1 MGLLR
6 FFDESGAPIPT
17 LPEVIDQEQALVKQE
32 QALVRQEQARAD
44 QERERA
50 NQERLRADRLAE
62 RLRVLGIDPEL
73 N

>member
-17 LPEVIDQEQALVKQE
+17 LPEVID
-32 QALVRQEQARAD
+32 QEQARAD